1 VEKSGLTYRFAFVM
15 VLIFYLVT
23 IGIGY
28 VHFNNLVT
36 NEQTEISVGKRLV
49 HLVLIKFKKDI
60 LPDDLQ
66 KITDGAYSL
75 QQIEGVFDLNFR
87 ENISPEGLGKG
98 FSHSLTMKFP
108 SAKDRDSIYL
118 PHPVHQKFVKL
129 FVPFTTDVLVYDY
142 WE

>member
-1 VEKSGLTYRFAFVM
+1 MEKSGLTYRFAFVM

-75 QQIEGVFDLNFR
+75 AANQGVVDLKFWR
-87 ENISPEGLGKG
+87 EYIARRIRKG

-108 SAKDRDSIYL
+108 TAKDRDSIYL

-129 FVPFTTDVLVYDY
+129 FVPLHRCAGL
-142 WE
+142 